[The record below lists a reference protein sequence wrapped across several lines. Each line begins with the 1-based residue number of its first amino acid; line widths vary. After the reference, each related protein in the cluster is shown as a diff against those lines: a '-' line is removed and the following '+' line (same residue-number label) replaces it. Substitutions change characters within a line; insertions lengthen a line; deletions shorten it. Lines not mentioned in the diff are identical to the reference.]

1 MVKLSSEPSRDYLR
15 KTEYF
20 LFSVLAH
27 ELLTLRVILISEDTL
42 IMAKHYGAMQRG
54 VCALDRTEL
63 SWQCWYLA
71 SNTHTRP

>member
-20 LFSVLAH
+20 FVLFSVLAH

-54 VCALDRTEL
+54 VCALD
-63 SWQCWYLA
+63 
-71 SNTHTRP
+71 